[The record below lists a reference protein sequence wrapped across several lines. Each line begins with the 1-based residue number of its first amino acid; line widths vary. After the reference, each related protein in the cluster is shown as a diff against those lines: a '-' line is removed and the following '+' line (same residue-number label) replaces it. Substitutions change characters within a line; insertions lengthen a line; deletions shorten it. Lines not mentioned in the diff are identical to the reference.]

1 MWYLATPFTGLDGV
15 GRANDRLETPAV
27 QTNMWEFAKHLGPL
41 LRARFPGGFEE
52 PKDMRAI
59 PLHDWQ
65 SSDVMW
71 ISAPCQPH
79 CRIGKGEGNKDAR
92 SQPFWRALEATRAL
106 ANREDRPLKMV
117 IIENS
122 PGIMDKKTKTGECF
136 YDLMTAW
143 WAREMPTWDT
153 LKPLLWD
160 ARDSGTALSRSRVFL
175 RSYEMD
181 FLRVVQ
187 TLAPHLFDGDGG
199 FCVPRQVGM
208 PPLTCFLNEDLCPI
222 RQQDVKGLKLRAN
235 IVQYRKYA
243 KAAFES
249 GAEIFVVDASR
260 DPKMGF
266 GAVTSTDVMMSFTTK
281 NYYLVLYGRPGS
293 RVAPQ
298 EGRWLWLA
306 ERSRLCGIPH
316 DDLSAFLSKRQIA
329 TGIGNCVPVQVGIT
343 LLQPVAE
350 CMKIWNTVKAK
361 ESMQP
366 PAKRRRVWRADHL
379 VQTRD

>member
-1 MWYLATPFTGLDGV
+1 M
-15 GRANDRLETPAV
+15 
-27 QTNMWEFAKHLGPL
+27 
-41 LRARFPGGFEE
+41 
-52 PKDMRAI
+52 
-59 PLHDWQ
+59 
-65 SSDVMW
+65 
-71 ISAPCQPH
+71 
-79 CRIGKGEGNKDAR
+79 
-92 SQPFWRALEATRAL
+92 
-106 ANREDRPLKMV
+106 
-117 IIENS
+117 
-122 PGIMDKKTKTGECF
+122 
-136 YDLMTAW
+136 
-143 WAREMPTWDT
+143 
-153 LKPLLWD
+153 
-160 ARDSGTALSRSRVFL
+160 
-175 RSYEMD
+175 
-181 FLRVVQ
+181 
-187 TLAPHLFDGDGG
+187 
-199 FCVPRQVGM
+199 
-208 PPLTCFLNEDLCPI
+208 
-222 RQQDVKGLKLRAN
+222 RAN

-316 DDLSAFLSKRQIA
+316 DDLSAFRSKRQIA
-329 TGIGNCVPVQVGIT
+329 TDIGNCVPVQVGIT